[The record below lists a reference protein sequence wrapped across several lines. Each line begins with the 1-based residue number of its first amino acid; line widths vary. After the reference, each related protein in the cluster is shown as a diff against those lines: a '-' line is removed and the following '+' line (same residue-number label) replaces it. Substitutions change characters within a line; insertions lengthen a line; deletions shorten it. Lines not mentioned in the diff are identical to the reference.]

1 MLGNINSIETMGLVD
16 GPGIRFVIFLQGCPL
31 RCVYCHNP
39 ETWDTKENLKMSVN
53 ELMQMI
59 LRYKEYFIDNGGV
72 TVSGGEPLLQH
83 EFVTELFKECH
94 KNNIHTCLDTSGYQ
108 GSYPELIKYTDLV
121 LLDIKGIDDIVTKK
135 ITSKVI
141 SNVFLNECQNQ
152 NKKIWIRHVIMPGIN
167 DSEEYILKFKEV
179 IKNIKNIDKI
189 ELLPYHSMA
198 KLKYNK
204 LGFKY
209 KLEELNDM
217 DKSKVI
223 ELQKLLED

>member
-1 MLGNINSIETMGLVD
+1 MIGNINSIETMGLVD

-94 KNNIHTCLDTSGYQ
+94 KHNIHTCLDTSGYQ

-141 SNVFLNECQNQ
+141 SNEFLNECQNQ
-152 NKKIWIRHVIMPGIN
+152 NKKLCIRHVIMPGIN